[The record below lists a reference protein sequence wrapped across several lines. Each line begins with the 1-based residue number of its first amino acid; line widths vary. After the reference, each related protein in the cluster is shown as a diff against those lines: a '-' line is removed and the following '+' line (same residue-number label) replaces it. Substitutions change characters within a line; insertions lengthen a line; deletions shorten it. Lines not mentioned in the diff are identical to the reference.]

1 MVGGDE
7 GEGHHHH
14 HEQHQYQ
21 QQPYPPHHVDSAGG
35 RQQWSR
41 LPQPSSQ
48 QQQQAV
54 HVAASAAPTGAS
66 MATLMTGQKGHDSNL
81 HHPHSGPSSWAT
93 TAKAIIGHDVTHQN
107 SPSMLSHPISQHAQH
122 QQQHHRMLQSRP
134 QYASQAQGL
143 GPAQLPPS
151 SKTAGIVLPHV
162 AVAYSGEDPL
172 APTYGAHISTLAQT
186 YPPHPPQH
194 QQVPSSWSTPN
205 PTHHTG
211 HTGGQVAASSSSSSS
226 NSRGAKTIGGGY
238 GNRGAERSRSAR
250 GANDLDLISNRQR
263 LSPPVGS
270 SATATVTGT
279 VASEHK
285 ISQAGSSSRSANVD
299 PSRFESRSSQPGSS
313 VVAASGEGR
322 FHPSQPSTTGI
333 QKSASKPSEPSSSQ
347 TAIIKSESDSSSSTP
362 VLNSKKRKASKPR
375 ESGDAD
381 TVITEKSCARCR
393 IRKVKC
399 DRAFPVCNNCKI
411 RNEECD
417 LISLHPNDKISMS
430 AQDAAQTERLN
441 RMEERLMEIEQQLG
455 STGEH
460 DEPHEPVTVTWS
472 SPASTSSSSA
482 RSQPQ
487 TALSRVEGARIGQQ
501 SVDWRLATPQ
511 LARSLTQHLCEGSF
525 SRSACYACYARPN
538 LTTVPCSLIVRSAF
552 FSSCCFQMPSFDFFR
567 ASIPQYQQVDKLPGP
582 IQVAIAAFCA
592 VGARASPHSA
602 VLGIAAAPDDGQSD
616 PDLSA
621 GSRRQ
626 SACQALVAQAHSLC
640 YDHGLLEDASVETLA
655 ALIALTQ
662 TAAFS
667 EFVPR
672 KSKSLLRTAIAHY
685 KELIETAANAAR
697 ITELQSSFGLALY
710 TLDALI
716 AAYSRRMCMITE
728 SDLHHYFAQVSIVQ
742 PGLPHD
748 SILNAFGS
756 ILRTTPSAEEGIQLA
771 VHTLACWVAAAQR
784 LFSRIAS
791 PPLAMNEVDI
801 SIRDLLQAVDDGRRG
816 VEMLKRYIHEVGLTH
831 EHHHHHGHGSNSETS
846 PSSAASVAAA
856 ADHEKDYLARVIRC
870 DRDLIDLIPMLRTF
884 VLHLPSPG
892 LPMLAHEMT
901 NRVRQ
906 TIKLNAHYAR
916 EYLRGADRHMLYHHA
931 FQLEH
936 AADWTQLATQ
946 QYDPHDAKGPQSVA
960 DEVNADELNW
970 LIEGLKGACYYT
982 PKAEMRLQEMHSML
996 EANRNG
1002 GPGVVH
1008 VDVDAAHGHAWA
1020 QWMST

>member
-7 GEGHHHH
+7 GKGHHYHH
-14 HEQHQYQ
+14 QQHQY

-41 LPQPSSQ
+41 HPQSSSQ

-54 HVAASAAPTGAS
+54 PVAASAAPTGAS
-66 MATLMTGQKGHDSNL
+66 TATLMTGRKGHDSKL
-81 HHPHSGPSSWAT
+81 HHPHSGLSSWAT
-93 TAKAIIGHDVTHQN
+93 TAKAIGHDATHQN
-107 SPSMLSHPISQHAQH
+107 PPSMLSHPISQVVQH
-122 QQQHHRMLQSRP
+122 QQKQHRMLQSRP
-134 QYASQAQGL
+134 QYASQAQSL

-151 SKTAGIVLPHV
+151 SKTAAIVFPHV

-194 QQVPSSWSTPN
+194 PSSWSTPN
-205 PTHHTG
+205 PTHHKVQ
-211 HTGGQVAASSSSSSS
+211 TGGQVAASTSSSSSH
-226 NSRGAKTIGGGY
+226 SRSSTTIGGGY

-250 GANDLDLISNRQR
+250 GANDLNLISNRQR
-263 LSPPVGS
+263 LSPPVGP

-285 ISQAGSSSRSANVD
+285 LSQAGSSSRSANVD
-299 PSRFESRSSQPGSS
+299 PSPFESRSSQPGSS
-313 VVAASGEGR
+313 VAAASGEGR
-322 FHPSQPSTTGI
+322 FHPSQPGLTGI
-333 QKSASKPSEPSSSQ
+333 QKSASKPSEASSSQ
-347 TAIIKSESDSSSSTP
+347 TAISKLESDSSLSTP
-362 VLNSKKRKASKPR
+362 VPNSKKRKASKPR

-430 AQDAAQTERLN
+430 AQDAAETERLN

-455 STGEH
+455 STGEQ
-460 DEPHEPVTVTWS
+460 ETPLEPVTVAWS
-472 SPASTSSSSA
+472 SPASMSTSSA

-487 TALSRVEGARIGQQ
+487 TALTRVEGAHIGQQ

-511 LARSLTQHLCEGSF
+511 LARSLTQHLCE
-525 SRSACYACYARPN
+525 
-538 LTTVPCSLIVRSAF
+538 AF

-640 YDHGLLEDASVETLA
+640 YDHGLLEDVSVETLA

-685 KELIETAANAAR
+685 KELIETAVNAAR

-742 PGLPHD
+742 PDLPQD

-784 LFSRIAS
+784 LFARIAS
-791 PPLAMNEVDI
+791 PPLATNEVEI
-801 SIRDLLQAVDDGRRG
+801 SIRPLLQAVDDGRRG
-816 VEMLKRYIHEVGLTH
+816 VEMLKRYIHEAGLTH
-831 EHHHHHGHGSNSETS
+831 EHHHHHGDGSNSETS
-846 PSSAASVAAA
+846 PSSAGSVAAA
-856 ADHEKDYLARVIRC
+856 EDHEKDYLARVIRC

-901 NRVRQ
+901 IRVRQ

-946 QYDPHDAKGPQSVA
+946 QYDPNDAKGPQSVA

-1002 GPGVVH
+1002 EPSVTVVD
-1008 VDVDAAHGHAWA
+1008 VDVDAAHDHAWA